1 MGNLNKPVTCNEFH
15 KQKMRY
21 GLPTLFRRVELALVQ
36 QTIEQTYKFTG
47 SQRECSFMLMVSC
60 FSIFFMIEAFIFRTV
75 SYDTSSRFYDVIAQ
89 ITVAGLT
96 HTFIFSFKI
105 AGIII
110 IPDNAAIFCESIG
123 ILKSLDRT
131 DFSKNSGRVYLSNSR
146 DGIKHCIFIRI

>member
-75 SYDTSSRFYDVIAQ
+75 SYDTSSRFYDVVAQ
-89 ITVAGLT
+89 ISVA
-96 HTFIFSFKI
+96 SF
-105 AGIII
+105 AHVFVLRYEVARVIIV
-110 IPDNAAIFCESIG
+110 PNDTAVFCESIG
-123 ILKSLDRT
+123 IRKSLNGT
-131 DFSKNSGRVYLSNSR
+131 HFG
-146 DGIKHCIFIRI
+146 